1 MKRIFTLSL
10 VVSILL
16 LANGC
21 NKDKVSPI
29 NEDVSSF
36 KEVAQLDLGNLGAS
50 EISAFDPLTKRLFV
64 VNNDGGSRID
74 VIDLRNVTAPVK
86 LSSIDINALGG
97 GGVNSVAVSNGL
109 LAAAVEAPVITDNG
123 SVIIF
128 NTSNLSVIRRIPVGA
143 LPDMVTF
150 SPDGNFILTA
160 NEGEPN
166 DAYTTDP
173 IGSVSIIAVNQNYA
187 VTTLDFSQFAGNRAA
202 LEQQGLRVF
211 GRNAS
216 FVQDMEPEYIAVSD
230 DSRTAWVTLQ
240 ENNAVARIDLATRAF
255 TGLFPLGTKD
265 HNTGNNNMIDA
276 SDRDNMI
283 GNFRNWPVRGYYM
296 PDAIAFFSVA
306 GTPYLITAN
315 EGDARAYTGYNEER
329 RAGDANYRLD
339 ETRFPNAAT
348 LRQAANIGRLRTTA
362 ANGDID
368 GDGDYDII
376 YTFGTRSFSIWN
388 ANNMSLIS
396 DIGKDMEE
404 RTVAANLYDD
414 NRSDDKGVEPEA
426 VTTAVINGR
435 IIAFIGLERADAVA
449 IYDVSNPAAPQ
460 FIKLLVTGDAPEGVL
475 YVKPQD
481 SPNGRS
487 LLIVTCEGDGI
498 VKIYQPDALP

>member
-1 MKRIFTLSL
+1 
-10 VVSILL
+10 
-16 LANGC
+16 
-21 NKDKVSPI
+21 
-29 NEDVSSF
+29 
-36 KEVAQLDLGNLGAS
+36 
-50 EISAFDPLTKRLFV
+50 
-64 VNNDGGSRID
+64 
-74 VIDLRNVTAPVK
+74 
-86 LSSIDINALGG
+86 
-97 GGVNSVAVSNGL
+97 
-109 LAAAVEAPVITDNG
+109 
-123 SVIIF
+123 
-128 NTSNLSVIRRIPVGA
+128 
-143 LPDMVTF
+143 
-150 SPDGNFILTA
+150 
-160 NEGEPN
+160 
-166 DAYTTDP
+166 
-173 IGSVSIIAVNQNYA
+173 
-187 VTTLDFSQFAGNRAA
+187 
-202 LEQQGLRVF
+202 
-211 GRNAS
+211 
-216 FVQDMEPEYIAVSD
+216 
-230 DSRTAWVTLQ
+230 
-240 ENNAVARIDLATRAF
+240 
-255 TGLFPLGTKD
+255 
-265 HNTGNNNMIDA
+265 
-276 SDRDNMI
+276 
-283 GNFRNWPVRGYYM
+283 
-296 PDAIAFFSVA
+296 
-306 GTPYLITAN
+306 
-315 EGDARAYTGYNEER
+315 
-329 RAGDANYRLD
+329 LD

-435 IIAFIGLERADAVA
+435 TIAFIGLERADAVA
-449 IYDVSNPAAPQ
+449 ICDVSNPAAPQ

>member
-1 MKRIFTLSL
+1 MNAKYETHFTLSL
-10 VVSILL
+10 VVGILL

-109 LAAAVEAPVITDNG
+109 LAAAVEAPVI
-123 SVIIF
+123 I
-128 NTSNLSVIRRIPVGA
+128 
-143 LPDMVTF
+143 
-150 SPDGNFILTA
+150 
-160 NEGEPN
+160 
-166 DAYTTDP
+166 
-173 IGSVSIIAVNQNYA
+173 
-187 VTTLDFSQFAGNRAA
+187 
-202 LEQQGLRVF
+202 

-265 HNTGNNNMIDA
+265 HSTGNNNMIDA

-296 PDAIAFFSVA
+296 PDAIAFFLVA

-435 IIAFIGLERADAVA
+435 TIAFIGLERADAVA
-449 IYDVSNPAAPQ
+449 ICDVSNPAAPQ